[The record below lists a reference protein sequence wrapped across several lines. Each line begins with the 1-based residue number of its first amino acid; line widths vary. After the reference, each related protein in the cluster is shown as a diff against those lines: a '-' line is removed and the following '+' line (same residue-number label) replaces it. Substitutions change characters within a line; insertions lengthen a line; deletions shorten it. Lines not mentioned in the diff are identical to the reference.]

1 MSSNLFICHWNIFD
15 WKIFEICSFYGFY
28 EFEVVIWV
36 VPSIVYYNYGKIL
49 SWFWHNSDTVSRSS
63 LVYQHGGTH
72 YTDPTFWRNCS
83 FMILNEILR
92 RIIHCCRIRQSNNN
106 FYVVPPSIQQVDT
119 ENQERDSRHHPLLD
133 RDNDV
138 RPLIST
144 FSVWILLCILSI
156 PKIIFVLWPL
166 DTNLQNLLCG
176 I

>member
-15 WKIFEICSFYGFY
+15 WKIFEIAFMAFTSSKLLCEWCPLLSIITMVKSYLGFD
-28 EFEVVIWV
+28 I
-36 VPSIVYYNYGKIL
+36 IL
-49 SWFWHNSDTVSRSS
+49 TQ
-63 LVYQHGGTH
+63 YQGHLSCLYMVARTN
-72 YTDPTFWRNCS
+72 TDPTFWRNCS

-138 RPLIST
+138 RLLIST